1 MTDKNTQIIE
11 AAIRLFA
18 KDGISVPTAKIAK
31 EAGVSNGTLFNY
43 FATKQD
49 LIDDVYFFIKEKIA
63 NEVMYEIDIDAG
75 MKQMFFDIWK
85 AYIDWAHA
93 YPLEH
98 RVVELLKTSQML
110 SEDVKEAGEHFF
122 VAIYEVME
130 QGIEDKTLTNAP
142 VLYLCEIAA
151 AQLRATISYAQNHNL
166 NQTELK
172 NLINRSFEIYWN
184 GIQA

>member
-1 MTDKNTQIIE
+1 MTDKNVQIIE

-18 KDGISVPTAKIAK
+18 QDGVSVPTARIAK

-49 LIDDVYFFIKEKIA
+49 LIDGAYFFIKEKMA
-63 NEVMYEIDIDAG
+63 NEVISEIDIDAG

-85 AYIDWAHA
+85 VYIDWAHSH
-93 YPLEH
+93 PLEH
-98 RVVELLKTSQML
+98 QVVDLLKTSQML

-122 VAIYEVME
+122 VIIYESME
-130 QGIEDKTLTNAP
+130 KGIRDKMLTDAP

-151 AQLRATISYAQNHNL
+151 AHLRTTISYAHNHNL
-166 NQTELK
+166 NKAALD
-172 NLINRSFEIYWN
+172 NLVSSGFEIYWN
-184 GIQA
+184 GIKR